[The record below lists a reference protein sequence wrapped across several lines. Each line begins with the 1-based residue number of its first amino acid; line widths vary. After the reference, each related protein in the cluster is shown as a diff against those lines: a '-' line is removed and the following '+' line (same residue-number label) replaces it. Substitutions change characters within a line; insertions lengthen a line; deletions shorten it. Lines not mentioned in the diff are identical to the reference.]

1 MKILNCYVS
10 SFGKLKDFSFDF
22 ADGLNTVKHDNGWGK
37 STFASF
43 IKSMFYG
50 LDDSKRGIDDNERKK
65 FAPWNSTE
73 KFGGN
78 LTFEW
83 KDGKYKIERFFGAK
97 SSEDTVKLYDLST
110 NKVYTEGKA
119 VENLG
124 KRVFSIDEEGF
135 LSTTYFSQKDFEIKS
150 NTSITAKF
158 NEVCEIQDSDA
169 FDNALFKLDG
179 KIKELKSRGDK
190 GRIADL
196 KRSLVATE
204 ENIERAKQSVKTIE
218 SLKTDLGIIKG
229 ESETL
234 GEKIKSLTERV
245 EAAGKREAAAE
256 RKKRY
261 DAINAEIAELNAEKS
276 RAEKV
281 LNNKTV
287 TDKQTDD
294 CERCIR
300 DLYDLSVK
308 KETLKKDLE
317 DYAPQIKVDKTP
329 KIPKLSLIVLSVACA
344 LIAGGIILALTVGL
358 WGLSFAGAGVIA
370 ALISFAYIMFAKKKY
385 LNIKKSDGKLA
396 EIYERKQRAILE
408 CEESERELERGLDA
422 YFSTFGFSENN
433 LSYQQKLN
441 LLKDAV
447 KMRDEC
453 ERAIE
458 KRSSELN
465 SLSDFAMANGGDTES
480 VSELNEQLKIAADWY
495 KNKISEA
502 ERVKSRIDALEN
514 ASDSLLD
521 VENRKAELKEQLN
534 ECEKELKILTLTAE
548 FLKTADE
555 ALKIR
560 YRTPL
565 QDSLNKYIGKI
576 SGADMSVAID
586 TDMKVSV
593 NVAGAERETEF
604 FSKGY
609 RNLFEICKRFALT
622 DILFTVEKPFI
633 ILDDPFY
640 NLDDGKTVAA
650 LKLIRQLSAEYQ
662 IIYLVCHESR
672 IA

>member
-1 MKILNCYVS
+1 MKIINCYVS

-22 ADGLNTVKHDNGWGK
+22 TDGLNTVKHDNGWGK

-83 KDGKYKIERFFGAK
+83 KGGKYKIERFFGAK
-97 SSEDTVKLYDLST
+97 SSEDAVKLYDLST

-261 DAINAEIAELNAEKS
+261 DALNAEIAELNAEKS

-281 LNNKTV
+281 LNDKTV
-287 TDKQTDD
+287 TEQQVDD
-294 CERCIR
+294 CEKCIR
-300 DLYDLSVK
+300 DLYDMSVK

-317 DYAPQIKVDKTP
+317 DYAPQAKVDKAP
-329 KIPKLSLIVLSVACA
+329 KIPKLLFIVLAVACVLFA
-344 LIAGGIILALTVGL
+344 CGIILAFTAGL
-358 WGLSFAGAGVIA
+358 WGLSFAVAGVIA
-370 ALISFAYIMFAKKKY
+370 ALISFAYIVSSRKKY
-385 LNIKKSDGKLA
+385 FDLKTSDGKLA
-396 EIYERKQRAILE
+396 EIYERKKRAFSE
-408 CEESERELERGLDA
+408 CEESERKLERGLDE
-422 YFSTFGFSENN
+422 YFSAFGFSENN

-453 ERAIE
+453 DRAIE
-458 KRSSELN
+458 KRSSELK
-465 SLSDFAMANGGDTES
+465 SLSDFAAVNGGDTES

-502 ERVKSRIDALEN
+502 ERIKSRIDALEN

-521 VENRKAELKEQLN
+521 IENRGAELKEQLK

-548 FLKTADE
+548 FLNTADE

-576 SGADMSVAID
+576 SGADISVAID

-650 LKLIRQLSAEYQ
+650 LELVKQLSAEYQ